1 MNKEDKNFTTLE
13 IKANYTCN
21 AKCDY
26 CCISNRKEKRSMSHE
41 EIAENVRFF
50 QQKYGIKGVCLSGGE
65 PTVHKSFLANLQF
78 IRSQGLTIYLHTNAI
93 KFNDKEFTGKAAAY
107 IDRAL
112 VGLSFHNA
120 SLCKGITG
128 NASTFEKRIEG
139 IKNLLAQDVPVRTN
153 TVIVKSNYKYLSE
166 ISKMIGALGTRK
178 ALFTLPFF
186 FERKE
191 SQVDQ
196 FVPDSLAD
204 IKPFLHETIDYLT
217 DKNIDVFLQGLPPCK
232 LDEFKDFREIDP
244 DRAFVDSFSQFE
256 KHSFLFSGM
265 LGYSQNDEC
274 KGCEYSID
282 CWGYPLPGAL
292 GEMGTKMSLPD

>member
-1 MNKEDKNFTTLE
+1 MIKEDIKITTLE

-26 CCISNRKEKRSMSHE
+26 CCISNRKEKRSMTHE
-41 EIAENVRFF
+41 EIAENVMYFKK
-50 QQKYGIKGVCLSGGE
+50 KYGIREVCLSGGE
-65 PTVHKSFLANLQF
+65 PTVHKSFLNNLQF
-78 IRSQGLTIYLHTNAI
+78 VHSQGLTIYLHTNAI
-93 KFNDKEFTGKAAAY
+93 KFSDREFTEQAAPY

-112 VGLSFHNA
+112 AGLSFHNE
-120 SLCKGITG
+120 SLCKEITG

-139 IKNLLAQDVPVRTN
+139 IKNLLALDVPVRTN
-153 TVIVKSNYKYLSE
+153 TVIVKSNYRYLHE
-166 ISKMIGALGTRK
+166 ISKMISTLGTKK

-196 FVPDSLAD
+196 FIPDDFFD

-217 DKNIDVFLQGLPPCK
+217 EKNISVFLQGLPPCK
-232 LDEFKDFREIDP
+232 LDEFIDYREIDP
-244 DRAFVDSFSQFE
+244 DRAFVDSFCQLE

-265 LGYSQNDEC
+265 LGYSQNEEC
-274 KGCEYSID
+274 KGCEYSLN

-292 GEMGTKMSLPD
+292 GEMGTKMSLPA